1 MITLYREC
9 NDDCETEG
17 HITLCD
23 KCWKEYNTGRY
34 LDSWESDQETCD
46 VCGRNKATDDHITA
60 AAGTD
65 DARLLAATLTRQEWS
80 DRARGINKQFAAATE
95 IDQHE
100 AYNNAMKDYKD
111 YTSLPQ
117 LNEYTLH
124 LYGNS
129 LESIVNGG
137 V

>member
-9 NDDCETEG
+9 NDDCETMG
-17 HITLCD
+17 HISLCSD
-23 KCWKEYNTGRY
+23 CWGEYSEKHY
-34 LDSWESDQETCD
+34 LDSWEEDQEICD

-65 DARLLAATLTRQEWS
+65 DARLMATTLTRQEWS
-80 DRARGINKQFAAATE
+80 DRARVINKQFAAATE

-100 AYNNAMKDYKD
+100 AYNNAMKYYADCSP
-111 YTSLPQ
+111 TPQ

-124 LYGNS
+124 LYASN
-129 LESIVNGG
+129 LENIVNGG
-137 V
+137 E